1 MKIKNKGFTLVE
13 LLVVI
18 VIMGVLLG
26 IAGMSAAAARGA
38 DARHCAVTI
47 NSLISK
53 CRTDSMSRSGDFSL
67 TFTEKDGQVTATY
80 GTKDSNTTEKICGKA
95 IKISYTLGGD
105 ETNPKPLQ
113 NTSLSLA
120 FDRATGGQKNTQ
132 KVLKIIV
139 NGGSKTFT
147 IELGPTTGSHRIV

>member
-67 TFTEKDGQVTATY
+67 TLTEADGQVTATY
-80 GTKDSNTTEKICGKA
+80 GTNDSKTTEKICGKA
-95 IKISYTLGGD
+95 IKISYLLG
-105 ETNPKPLQ
+105 ESTTATPLKG
-113 NTSLSLA
+113 NSLSLA
-120 FDRATGGQKNTQ
+120 FDRATGGQKNEQ
-132 KVLKIIV
+132 KITKIIV